1 MNKQQSL
8 HAYIKEEI
16 LHKIHTND
24 YKIGEK
30 IPTEH
35 ELCDLFSVS
44 RTTIRTALNQLTMEG
59 YLIRHQGKGTFVA
72 EQKVQ
77 QTLTQTSK
85 RYKDQI
91 AVQGKEG
98 KTKLLSL
105 QVIPADKMI
114 ERELQVPLQ
123 SPVQRI
129 ERIRFA
135 NGEPTQYEVAYI
147 PWEVAPGLTQEHA
160 ETSLY
165 EALKST
171 FDVSITYTSEKV
183 EIALADEVIAEHLR
197 CEQHTPYFYIETIA
211 ENENKQRVEFSKSY
225 FRGDKTSFIIE
236 RHY

>member
-1 MNKQQSL
+1 MSKQQSL

-16 LHKIHTND
+16 LHKIHTNE

-35 ELCDLFSVS
+35 ELCELFSVS

-77 QTLTQTSK
+77 QTLTHTTK
-85 RYKDQI
+85 KYKDQI
-91 AVQGKEG
+91 AVQGKKG
-98 KTKLLSL
+98 KIKLLSL

-135 NGEPTQYEVAYI
+135 NGEPTQYEIAYI
-147 PWEVAPGLTQEHA
+147 PWDVAPGITQEHA

-165 EALKST
+165 EALTKN
-171 FDVSITYTSEKV
+171 FDVTIAYTSEKV

-197 CEQHTPYFYIETIA
+197 CAQHTPYFYIETIA
-211 ENENKQRVEFSKSY
+211 ENEKKERIEFSRSY
-225 FRGDKTSFIIE
+225 FRGDKTSFMIE

>member
-1 MNKQQSL
+1 
-8 HAYIKEEI
+8 
-16 LHKIHTND
+16 
-24 YKIGEK
+24 
-30 IPTEH
+30 
-35 ELCDLFSVS
+35 
-44 RTTIRTALNQLTMEG
+44 MEG

-77 QTLTQTSK
+77 QTLTHTTK
-85 RYKDQI
+85 KYKDQI
-91 AVQGKEG
+91 AVQGKKG
-98 KTKLLSL
+98 KIKLLSL

-135 NGEPTQYEVAYI
+135 NGEPTQYEIAYI
-147 PWEVAPGLTQEHA
+147 PWDVAPGITQEHA

-165 EALKST
+165 EALTKN
-171 FDVSITYTSEKV
+171 FDVTIAYTSEKV

-197 CEQHTPYFYIETIA
+197 CAQHTPYFYIETIA
-211 ENENKQRVEFSKSY
+211 ENEKKERIEFSRSY
-225 FRGDKTSFIIE
+225 FRGDKTSFMIE